1 MKSELTSDQELVLEK
16 NLVWIFASPRS
27 GTTWLSTQ
35 LLSGL
40 TKTMDEP
47 RIGTFIVPTLQE
59 LSNNRKDYFF
69 SDDFKKTWS
78 YFLRKLILNRIYS
91 QFKDL
96 SKTIIIKE
104 PNASLAS
111 PKISESL
118 PNSKFLIILRD
129 GRDVIDS
136 LVSARTENGWVTK
149 YDDHPPLSDESRL
162 SFIQLQCK
170 TWVKTMEI
178 IMKAYNSHPKG
189 LRHLVKYEDLRNNTP
204 KEFEKIL
211 RFLGISK
218 NQLEI
223 DKITEKFS
231 FEKIPAE
238 DKGKGKQQRSATPGK
253 WKENFSE
260 EEKAL
265 IKKLMDQKLREFG
278 YE

>member
-1 MKSELTSDQELVLEK
+1 M
-16 NLVWIFASPRS
+16 
-27 GTTWLSTQ
+27 
-35 LLSGL
+35 
-40 TKTMDEP
+40 
-47 RIGTFIVPTLQE
+47 
-59 LSNNRKDYFF
+59 
-69 SDDFKKTWS
+69 
-78 YFLRKLILNRIYS
+78 

-96 SKTIIIKE
+96 SKIIIIKE

-162 SFIQLQCK
+162 NFIQLQCK

-211 RFLGISK
+211 RFLGIRK
-218 NQLEI
+218 NKLQIYE
-223 DKITEKFS
+223 ITEQFS
-231 FEKIPAE
+231 FEKIPAKE
-238 DKGKGKQQRSATPGK
+238 KGKGKQKRIATPGK

-265 IKKLMDQKLREFG
+265 IKKLMDQKLRELG